1 MAMRQRNL
9 FLFCALMLFLLL
21 GSANAQDNPGE
32 EVTIRGEVIDPA
44 CYLRAGQKGA
54 AHKQCTI
61 ACAKAGHDLAIY
73 DPENDTIYFIVE
85 DKPGT
90 DPNLSIRA
98 FAAET
103 VEVQGT
109 LYSRSGMKGVVVKTV
124 KPLP

>member
-1 MAMRQRNL
+1 MRQRGI
-9 FLFCALMLFLLL
+9 FLFCALMLFLFP
-21 GSANAQDNPGE
+21 GGADAQEDPGE

-73 DPENDTIYFIVE
+73 DPKADTIYFVVE
-85 DKPGT
+85 DKLGT
-90 DPNLSIRA
+90 NPNVPIRA
-98 FAAET
+98 FAAEM

-109 LYSRSGMKGVVVKTV
+109 LYSRSGVKGIVVKTV
-124 KPLP
+124 KPVQ

>member
-1 MAMRQRNL
+1 MRQRNL

-73 DPENDTIYFIVE
+73 DPDTDVIYFIVE

-109 LYSRSGMKGVVVKTV
+109 LYSRSGMKGIVVKTV

>member
-1 MAMRQRNL
+1 MRQRNL

-21 GSANAQDNPGE
+21 GSANAQDPPGE

-73 DPENDTIYFIVE
+73 DPDTDVIYFIVE

-109 LYSRSGMKGVVVKTV
+109 LYSRSGMKGIVVKTV

>member
-1 MAMRQRNL
+1 MRQWSL
-9 FLFCALMLFLLL
+9 CLFCALILFLLS
-21 GSANAQDNPGE
+21 GRVAAQDNPGE

-61 ACAKAGHDLAIY
+61 ACAKAGHDLAIH
-73 DPENDTIYFIVE
+73 DPETDTIYFVVE
-85 DKPGT
+85 DKLGT
-90 DPNLSIRA
+90 DPNVPIRA

-109 LYSRSGMKGVVVKTV
+109 LYRRSGVQGIVVKTV

>member
-1 MAMRQRNL
+1 MRQRNL
-9 FLFCALMLFLLL
+9 SLFCALMLFLLR
-21 GSANAQDNPGE
+21 GRANAQDNPGE

-44 CYLRAGQKGA
+44 CYLRAEQKGA

-73 DPENDTIYFIVE
+73 DPNTDVIYFIVQ

-109 LYSRSGMKGVVVKTV
+109 LYSRSGMKGTVVKTV

>member
-1 MAMRQRNL
+1 MRQRNL

-44 CYLRAGQKGA
+44 CYLRAEQKGA

-73 DPENDTIYFIVE
+73 DPDTDVIYFIVE

-109 LYSRSGMKGVVVKTV
+109 LYSRSGVKGIVVKTV
-124 KPLP
+124 KSLP